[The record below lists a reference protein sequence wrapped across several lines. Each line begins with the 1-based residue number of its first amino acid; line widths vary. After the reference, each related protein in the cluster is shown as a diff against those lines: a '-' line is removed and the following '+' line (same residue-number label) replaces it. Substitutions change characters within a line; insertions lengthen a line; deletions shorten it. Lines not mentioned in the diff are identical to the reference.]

1 MEAITKPVLPSDLV
15 NRDLA
20 CPKSMTIKK
29 HKKEVLDP
37 FFPKSDYEDFL
48 IRQCRLLFETRSMVI
63 ICQKLSLTR
72 EEEKVIRNK
81 LWHKGMTLTGSLFSN
96 STLTKAIHETK
107 YENLKPLFKGHSLL
121 LTCKDGTPL
130 NDMMKVLDK
139 SPQVIPLG
147 GLVGDRILNHAE
159 IVEYSKVP
167 SIETAR
173 GELVGILS
181 TAASKTHSLLNS
193 HQQQLVI
200 NLDQLSKGATDS

>member
-20 CPKSMTIKK
+20 CPKAIKK
-29 HKKEVLDP
+29 QSKKVIDP
-37 FFPKSDYEDFL
+37 FFPQSDYEEFL
-48 IRQCRLLFETRSMVI
+48 VRQCRQLFETRSMVI
-63 ICQKLSLTR
+63 ICQQLSLGR
-72 EEEKVIRNK
+72 EDQKVIRNK

-96 STLTKAIHETK
+96 NTMMKAIHETK
-107 YENLKPLFKGHSLL
+107 YENLKPLLKGHNLMITS
-121 LTCKDGTPL
+121 KDDTPL
-130 NDMMKVLDK
+130 NEMMKILDK
-139 SPQVIPLG
+139 SPKVIPLG
-147 GLVGDRILNHAE
+147 GLVGERILNHAE
-159 IVEYSKVP
+159 IVEYSKIP

-200 NLDQLSKGATDS
+200 NLEQLSKGATDS